1 MLSTATLLCL
11 LVALVGLLFSLG
23 AMFGRLFKKMSPI
36 VSIVLFILGLVWL
49 GFGLYFAIY
58 FDAAESDV
66 AESVATET
74 TETKSPEQPEQQ
86 PTEVRDGAETTPSPS
101 SSLPTESSTYERQQ
115 STNAAWYLAHF
126 QPLFDEQIEQWLEWT
141 NRYWFSSWY
150 AYDGSEMEILALQVS
165 TQTFIDQLRAF
176 DEQKEQLLETARKGM
191 SGTGMESLNGTIE
204 AFEQSRDLYVSI
216 ADDVLQA
223 IERGTIDSKTLRN
236 VEAATT
242 LATKRW
248 NTAIVHK
255 RTLEKNWDIEP
266 TLEAF
271 EPEPFQWAD
280 SLAAPKE

>member
-11 LVALVGLLFSLG
+11 LVALLGLLFSLG

-58 FDAAESDV
+58 FDAAENDV
-66 AESVATET
+66 AKSAATET
-74 TETKSPEQPEQQ
+74 TETKSPEQQL
-86 PTEVRDGAETTPSPS
+86 TEVRDGAETLPDPS
-101 SSLPTESSTYERQQ
+101 SEPSKSSTYERQQ

-150 AYDGSEMEILALQVS
+150 AYDGSEMETIALQVS

-191 SGTGMESLNGTIE
+191 SGTGIESLNGTMD

-255 RTLEKNWDIEP
+255 RTLEKNWGIEP

-280 SLAAPKE
+280 SLAAPKQ

>member
-11 LVALVGLLFSLG
+11 LVALLGLLFSLG

-66 AESVATET
+66 AESAATET
-74 TETKSPEQPEQQ
+74 TETKSPEQQ

-150 AYDGSEMEILALQVS
+150 AYDGSEMEMLALQVS

-191 SGTGMESLNGTIE
+191 SGTGIESLNGTMD

-280 SLAAPKE
+280 SLAAPKQ

>member
-1 MLSTATLLCL
+1 MSTATLLCL
-11 LVALVGLLFSLG
+11 LIALLGLLFSLG
-23 AMFGRLFKKMSPI
+23 AMVGRLFKKLSPI
-36 VSIVLFILGLVWL
+36 VSIVLFILGLIWL

-58 FDAAESDV
+58 FDSAENDATKSAATV
-66 AESVATET
+66 TN
-74 TETKSPEQPEQQ
+74 ETKSPEQQ
-86 PTEVRDGAETTPSPS
+86 PKETRDEEETTPPPS
-101 SSLPTESSTYERQQ
+101 SSPPESSTYKQQQ
-115 STNAAWYLAHF
+115 STNAAWYHAHF
-126 QPLFDEQIEQWLEWT
+126 QPIFDEQIEQWLEWM

-150 AYDGSEMEILALQVS
+150 AYDGSEMEMLALQVS
-165 TQTFIDQLRAF
+165 TQTFIDQLRTF
-176 DEQKEQLLETARKGM
+176 DEQKEQLLATARKGI
-191 SGTGMESLNGTIE
+191 SGTGIESLNGTMD
-204 AFEQSRDLYVSI
+204 AFEQSRDLYLSI

-223 IERGTIDSKTLRN
+223 IERGTMDSKTLRN

-280 SLAAPKE
+280 SLVEPNE

>member
-1 MLSTATLLCL
+1 MLSTATFLCL
-11 LVALVGLLFSLG
+11 LVALLGLLFSLG

-66 AESVATET
+66 AESAATET
-74 TETKSPEQPEQQ
+74 TETKSPEQQ

-101 SSLPTESSTYERQQ
+101 ASLPTESSTYERQQ

-191 SGTGMESLNGTIE
+191 SGTGIESLNGTMD

>member
-11 LVALVGLLFSLG
+11 LVALLGLLFSLG

-66 AESVATET
+66 AESAATET
-74 TETKSPEQPEQQ
+74 TETKSPEQQ

-115 STNAAWYLAHF
+115 STNADWYLAHF

-150 AYDGSEMEILALQVS
+150 AYDGSEMEMLALQVS

-191 SGTGMESLNGTIE
+191 SGTGIESLNGTMD